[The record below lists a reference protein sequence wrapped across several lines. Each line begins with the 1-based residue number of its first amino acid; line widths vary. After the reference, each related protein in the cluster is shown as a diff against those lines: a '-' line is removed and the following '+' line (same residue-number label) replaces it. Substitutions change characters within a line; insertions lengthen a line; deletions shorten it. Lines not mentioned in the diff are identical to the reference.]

1 MKKVILFILSTVFIL
16 IVPNVVNA
24 EAITNASNLNSVDS
38 VGLSGNTVC
47 TTGMT
52 SIYTQSVGLA
62 QGFKGLLM
70 FDVFT
75 FSGDTSQTR
84 PIKQIQVATSNG
96 KAYLCSIGTVSSIAS
111 STSVSEVDY
120 VYNVQCLVDFTSGY
134 FKEIDIDYAF
144 AGTDTCSSIGATGT
158 FISYNSSST
167 AIINSQQQTT
177 NAVNN
182 VNDSIN
188 NDSVSSNTEHSNTAQ
203 GWASQ
208 SASDSVVSDMVL
220 MPITLLNAFSSGFNG
235 SCQAYNLGSL
245 YGTNLTLPCI
255 NISNYLGATLWGI
268 IDVLMSGF
276 LIYGIGKKF
285 VKVFNDFT
293 NLKDS
298 QVDELYGG
306 GSE

>member
-1 MKKVILFILSTVFIL
+1 MKKVILFILSTVFVLFIPN
-16 IVPNVVNA
+16 IVHA
-24 EAITNASNLNSVDS
+24 E
-38 VGLSGNTVC
+38 
-47 TTGMT
+47 TTG
-52 SIYTQSVGLA
+52 I
-62 QGFKGLLM
+62 
-70 FDVFT
+70 
-75 FSGDTSQTR
+75 
-84 PIKQIQVATSNG
+84 
-96 KAYLCSIGTVSSIAS
+96 
-111 STSVSEVDY
+111 
-120 VYNVQCLVDFTSGY
+120 DFTSTWGSYGSSQVSTVGLNTVRHNFGDSTIY
-134 FKEIDIDYAF
+134 FSFGVNGFWVLPYTATINMSNGDQYSCSLSSVASFD
-144 AGTDTCSSIGATGT
+144 GTSSGSIGSSLYTISAYCPINMTYDKYPVSVSFYRMYTENVLQSIYLPQRVMVVKGTYFDSSSIT
-158 FISYNSSST
+158 
-167 AIINSQQQTT
+167 NSQQQTT
-177 NAVNN
+177 NAING

-188 NDSVSSNTEHSNTAQ
+188 NDTVSPNSENSSTAQ
-203 GWASQ
+203 SWASQ

-285 VKVFNDFT
+285 VRVFNDFT

-306 GSE
+306 GNE